1 MVHAA
6 HLSVVSGPTSSQFG
20 YFVDTKGLANKGNFD
35 SIIINFEN
43 DLPTENISQELA
55 IVSQ

>member
-1 MVHAA
+1 MVGIWFT
-6 HLSVVSGPTSSQFG
+6 VS
-20 YFVDTKGLANKGNFD
+20 YFIDTKGLANKGNFD

>member
-20 YFVDTKGLANKGNFD
+20 HFMDTN
-35 SIIINFEN
+35 
-43 DLPTENISQELA
+43 
-55 IVSQ
+55 V